1 MEQTFSQKLDSI
13 AIPVED
19 TFWSDIEFEIAND
32 NWLQISRKIALKLLQ
47 YRRENNL
54 THRDMC
60 QILNIDEAI
69 LRQMLKGCYNYDLD
83 FITKIE
89 TKLDLKLIQIL

>member
-1 MEQTFSQKLDSI
+1 MEQTLSQKLE
-13 AIPVED
+13 AISVPIDDKLVQ
-19 TFWSDIEFEIAND
+19 DIESHETNKS
-32 NWLQISRKIALKLLQ
+32 WLQISRKIALKLMQ
-47 YRRENNL
+47 YKREHNL
-54 THRDMC
+54 SHQDMC
-60 QILNIDEAI
+60 QTLNIDVAI

>member
-1 MEQTFSQKLDSI
+1 MEQTLSQKLEAISVPINDKLVQDMEFKETNDS
-13 AIPVED
+13 
-19 TFWSDIEFEIAND
+19 
-32 NWLQISRKIALKLLQ
+32 WLQISRKIALKLLQ

-54 THRDMC
+54 THQDMC

-69 LRQMLKGCYNYDLD
+69 LRQMFKGCYNYDLD